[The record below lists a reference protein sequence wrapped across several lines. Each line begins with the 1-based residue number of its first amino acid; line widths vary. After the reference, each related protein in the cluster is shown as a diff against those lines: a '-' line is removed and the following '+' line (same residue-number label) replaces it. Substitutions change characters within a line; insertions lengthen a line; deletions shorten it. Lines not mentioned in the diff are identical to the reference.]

1 MLYEDATCQKDNEA
15 IEELRSTGQGKEV
28 MAKYKVSTR
37 DASEKMNLTH
47 AFYYSTQVVY
57 LHKLYAILLGKHNKE
72 FLMNLLVDEL
82 GQDKHRVKSYF
93 LYMYIY
99 NNVVYGYIHIR

>member
-1 MLYEDATCQKDNEA
+1 
-15 IEELRSTGQGKEV
+15 
-28 MAKYKVSTR
+28 
-37 DASEKMNLTH
+37 
-47 AFYYSTQVVY
+47 
-57 LHKLYAILLGKHNKE
+57 
-72 FLMNLLVDEL
+72 MNLLVDEL